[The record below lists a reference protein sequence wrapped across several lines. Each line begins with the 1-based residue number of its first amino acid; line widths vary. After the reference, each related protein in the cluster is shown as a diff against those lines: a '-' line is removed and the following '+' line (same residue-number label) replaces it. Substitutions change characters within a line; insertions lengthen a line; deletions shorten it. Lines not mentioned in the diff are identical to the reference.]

1 MREVWL
7 ISRVTLSAILRNK
20 MIYLIVILGL
30 LLMVPVVISSFYFEL
45 AREAGEVRMAEA
57 MAMNIRF
64 NVPFSGVTR
73 ADYMRRV
80 QFAHQTIDDLAGK
93 HNVQV
98 IDPAQI
104 LCPNFDCIYQHEE
117 YPLYADRS
125 HLSVYGARH
134 IAPLFESVFS
144 GSVNAGR

>member
-1 MREVWL
+1 MHLIGSEGETGDPESGRAYFRDGLDRTLAAIAGHHDVW
-7 ISRVTLSAILRNK
+7 IVKQIP
-20 MIYLIVILGL
+20 IYDRGV
-30 LLMVPVVISSFYFEL
+30 
-45 AREAGEVRMAEA
+45 AEA